1 MAMSAH
7 PLLAHYLRVAYGC
20 MACDGDID
28 PSEVSCLR
36 SIAVQMGQPVDEVDE
51 TLAAIQ
57 EEFAD
62 DAGGMV
68 NEARNQL
75 QHRELQHED
84 VLLLLD
90 MLVQLVE
97 ADGEIRPSETTFVR
111 QLVHALSLDRTKLR
125 EEHPEW
131 RPYLAEVLRPVADT
145 EWAGAL
151 VGGAADF
158 NNIRPKKTPK

>member
-1 MAMSAH
+1 MSAH

-36 SIAVQMGQPVDEVDE
+36 SIAVQMGQPVDDVDA
-51 TLAAIQ
+51 TLAAIR
-57 EEFAD
+57 EEFAS
-62 DAGGMV
+62 DAQGMAD
-68 NEARNQL
+68 EARSRL
-75 QHRELQHED
+75 QCSELQHED

-145 EWAGAL
+145 DWASSLASGS
-151 VGGAADF
+151 ADF
-158 NNIRPKKTPK
+158 GNIRPKKTPK